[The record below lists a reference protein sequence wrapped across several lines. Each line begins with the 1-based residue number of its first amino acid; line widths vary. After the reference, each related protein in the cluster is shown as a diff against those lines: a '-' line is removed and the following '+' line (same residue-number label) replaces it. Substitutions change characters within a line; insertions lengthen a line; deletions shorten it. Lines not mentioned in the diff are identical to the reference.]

1 MFYTFEGVPK
11 KLKKKESLM
20 KDEKR
25 TKNGGRGV

>member
-11 KLKKKESLM
+11 KMKKESLM